1 MDNKEFLQELIT
13 NFITTVE
20 KNDGTSLEALGVL
33 AFLTG
38 LYQQMSIDI
47 MEKLAEGIDKDS

>member
-1 MDNKEFLQELIT
+1 MDNKEYLQELIT

-20 KNDGTSLEALGVL
+20 KNNGSPLEALGVL

-38 LYQQMSIDI
+38 LYQQMSLGI
-47 MEKLAEGIDKDS
+47 MEDLAKDLDTDS